1 MQEDVTL
8 SRSVFQSFSSIGPML
23 DVVAIFSLITI
34 YSGIFLPVVVAI
46 SFLISFTTINS
57 VVYLSRRYR
66 SNGGYYSYAG
76 SIFGKPAGLFTGFL
90 YVAYSF
96 LVLPDIVF
104 FDTSFLGSV
113 FPAFI
118 HLYTVKIFVSVIFVV
133 SPLILVSLGLKRS
146 ILYTIAAGVS
156 ELAFILVLGILLMV
170 YRDPVPAVYTA
181 QANPV
186 VSVFQG
192 LIFGILAFSGGA
204 SSIFLSENTRNG
216 KKTVPRALLISYL
229 ATGSSMIFVS
239 VGIVLFL
246 GNSISLYS
254 QNPIYLI
261 TDADSRISIVLGIF
275 VISFVILSSLNLTVS
290 YMNALRNSVRKMIR
304 DGIIPGGLSFTGTT
318 AGFVLSSMCVSIPTV
333 IVMSYFY
340 GFLVSFTIIAT
351 LVSSFYVTIHIIVNS
366 GYFIAVIRER
376 PVLAALPVVST
387 GVLGI
392 ALVSTMVS
400 AFPAVPLIGSYL
412 TVLIIIAAFAFLSR
426 ATDSEYYR
434 NVEFNVE

>member
-76 SIFGKPAGLFTGFL
+76 SIFGKPAGLFTSLL

-118 HLYTVKIFVSVIFVV
+118 HLYTVKVLVSVIFVV

-156 ELAFILVLGILLMV
+156 ELVFILVLGILLLV
-170 YRDPVPAVYTA
+170 YRNPVPAVYTG
-181 QANPV
+181 QANPII
-186 VSVFQG
+186 SIFQG

-290 YMNALRNSVRKMIR
+290 YMNALRNSVRKMIL
-304 DGIIPGGLSFTGTT
+304 DGIVPAGLSFIGTT
-318 AGFVLSSMCVSIPTV
+318 AGFVLSSMFVSIPMV

-351 LVSSFYVTIHIIVNS
+351 LVSSFYVTVHIIVNS
-366 GYFIAVIRER
+366 GYFVAVIRER

-400 AFPAVPLIGSYL
+400 AFPAIPLIGSYL

>member
-76 SIFGKPAGLFTGFL
+76 SIFGKPAGLFTSLL

-118 HLYTVKIFVSVIFVV
+118 HLYTVKVLVSVIFVV

-156 ELAFILVLGILLMV
+156 ELVFILVLGILLLV
-170 YRDPVPAVYTA
+170 YRNPVPAVYTG
-181 QANPV
+181 QANPII
-186 VSVFQG
+186 SIFQG

-261 TDADSRISIVLGIF
+261 TDADSRISIILGIF

-290 YMNALRNSVRKMIR
+290 YMNALRNSVRKMIL
-304 DGIIPGGLSFTGTT
+304 DGIVPAGLSFIGTT
-318 AGFVLSSMCVSIPTV
+318 AGFVLSSMFVSIPMV

-351 LVSSFYVTIHIIVNS
+351 LVSSFYVTVHIIVNS
-366 GYFIAVIRER
+366 GYFVAVIRER

-400 AFPAVPLIGSYL
+400 AFPAIPLIGSYL

>member
-76 SIFGKPAGLFTGFL
+76 SIFGKPAGLFTSLL

-118 HLYTVKIFVSVIFVV
+118 HLYTVKVLVSVIFVV

-156 ELAFILVLGILLMV
+156 ELVFILVLGILLLV
-170 YRDPVPAVYTA
+170 YRNPVPAVYTG
-181 QANPV
+181 QANPII
-186 VSVFQG
+186 SIFQG

-216 KKTVPRALLISYL
+216 KRTVPRALLISYL

-261 TDADSRISIVLGIF
+261 TDADSRISIILGIF

-290 YMNALRNSVRKMIR
+290 YMNALRNSVRKMIL
-304 DGIIPGGLSFTGTT
+304 DGIVPAGLSFIGTT
-318 AGFVLSSMCVSIPTV
+318 AGFVLSSMFVSIPMV

-351 LVSSFYVTIHIIVNS
+351 LVSSFYVTVHIIVNS
-366 GYFIAVIRER
+366 GYFVAVIRER

-400 AFPAVPLIGSYL
+400 AFPAIPLIGSYL

>member
-76 SIFGKPAGLFTGFL
+76 SIFGKPAGLFTSLL

-118 HLYTVKIFVSVIFVV
+118 HLYTVKVLVSVIFVV

-156 ELAFILVLGILLMV
+156 ELVFILVLGILLLV
-170 YRDPVPAVYTA
+170 YRNPVPAVYTG
-181 QANPV
+181 QANPII
-186 VSVFQG
+186 SIFQG
-192 LIFGILAFSGGA
+192 D
-204 SSIFLSENTRNG
+204 R
-216 KKTVPRALLISYL
+216 K
-229 ATGSSMIFVS
+229 S
-239 VGIVLFL
+239 VV
-246 GNSISLYS
+246 
-254 QNPIYLI
+254 
-261 TDADSRISIVLGIF
+261 
-275 VISFVILSSLNLTVS
+275 
-290 YMNALRNSVRKMIR
+290 
-304 DGIIPGGLSFTGTT
+304 
-318 AGFVLSSMCVSIPTV
+318 
-333 IVMSYFY
+333 
-340 GFLVSFTIIAT
+340 
-351 LVSSFYVTIHIIVNS
+351 
-366 GYFIAVIRER
+366 
-376 PVLAALPVVST
+376 
-387 GVLGI
+387 
-392 ALVSTMVS
+392 
-400 AFPAVPLIGSYL
+400 
-412 TVLIIIAAFAFLSR
+412 
-426 ATDSEYYR
+426 
-434 NVEFNVE
+434 